1 MAIAGQIE
9 YKVTVDT
16 SGLKSGLDDAKKEAK
31 SFSSTLADVGK
42 AGAKALG
49 TALKAGAIASTG
61 AIVGLVKTATQGYAE
76 FEQLYGGVETLFGAK
91 GAQNVEEYAQMTGKS
106 VDSVRGE
113 FNRLMDAQ
121 NLVIS
126 NADQAYKTAG
136 LSMNEYLEQATSFSA
151 KLIRDTG
158 GDSVKT
164 AKLVDMAITDMADN
178 ANKMGTD
185 IGLIQNAYEGLSK
198 GNATMLD
205 NLKVGYGG
213 TQTEMLKLAKDMGVI
228 DQNVKSFNDV
238 SFEDAILAIHKVQ
251 DKLGI
256 TGTTAKEASE
266 TISGSLGM
274 TKSAWSNLVSG
285 LGDTSADFDSLLKN
299 FIDSVATLGKNLLP
313 VVKTALKGVVRLIK
327 ELAPQIIAMLPPLFA
342 ELFPAVVE
350 ATTGLFNAIVENLPS
365 IIQVLLDALPVLID
379 GLLQI
384 AQGILQALPQLLVFL
399 YQLTLGIAQA
409 LIQPQNLQLIL
420 KAGLT
425 LLLELVKAIPQ
436 IIEMIY
442 TALPQLIDSII
453 EFLTDPT
460 TIKMI
465 LVAGVELFMALVKAV
480 PQILGALFNAFGNL
494 FGKLWDRLKTL
505 FTEFAGKFGNAIG
518 SVFKGAINGVL
529 AFIENFI
536 NAPIDIINGFVDT
549 INSAF
554 GAVGV
559 NIGKIGRVSLGRMA
573 SGGIVPSTAGGRLI
587 LAGEGGQDEWVVPE
601 SKMASMIEQIN
612 ERTNS
617 GVGGGVTINVFG
629 TFATSEAEQ
638 RRVAEQIYDKLQEI
652 NKARMGAYL

>member
-16 SGLKSGLDDAKKEAK
+16 SGLKNGLNDAKKEAK

-42 AGAKALG
+42 TGAKALG

-113 FNRLMDAQ
+113 FNKLMDAQ
-121 NLVIS
+121 NLVIA

-136 LSMNEYLEQATSFSA
+136 LSMNEYLSQATSFSA
-151 KLIRDTG
+151 SLLQSLNGDT
-158 GDSVKT
+158 VAT
-164 AKLVDMAITDMADN
+164 AKVTDMAIIDMADN
-178 ANKMGTD
+178 ANKMGAS
-185 IGLIQNAYEGLSK
+185 LESIQNAYQGFAK
-198 GNATMLD
+198 QNYTMLD
-205 NLKVGYGG
+205 NLKLGYGG
-213 TQTEMLKLAKDMGVI
+213 TKGEMERLLADAEKLSGKKYDISNLNEV
-228 DQNVKSFNDV
+228 
-238 SFEDAILAIHKVQ
+238 FEAIHVVQ
-251 DKLGI
+251 ENLKI

-274 TKSAWSNLVSG
+274 MKSAWSNLVSG

-299 FIDSVATLGKNLLP
+299 FIDSVGTLGKNLLP

-342 ELFPAVVE
+342 ELLPAVIE
-350 ATTGLFNAIVENLPS
+350 ATTGLISALVQNFPALL
-365 IIQVLLDALPVLID
+365 QVLMDSLPMLID
-379 GLLQI
+379 AVMQI
-384 AQGILQALPQLLVFL
+384 ANGIIEALPQLLVIFT
-399 YQLTLGIAQA
+399 QLVLGIAQG
-409 LIQPQNLQLIL
+409 LIQPNNL
-420 KAGLT
+420 
-425 LLLELVKAIPQ
+425 
-436 IIEMIY
+436 
-442 TALPQLIDSII
+442 
-453 EFLTDPT
+453 
-460 TIKMI
+460 KMI
-465 LVAGVELFMALVKAV
+465 LNAGVELLWGLIEAIPQMLDALAVALPDIISSIVTFLLDPENMLKIVEAGVAIFMGLVMAV
-480 PQILGALFNAFGNL
+480 PKILTSLLSAFAELFRTL
-494 FGKLWDRLKTL
+494 WTKLTTM
-505 FTEFAGKFGNAIG
+505 FSEFAGNFGAKIGGVFKNAI
-518 SVFKGAINGVL
+518 NHVL

>member
-31 SFSSTLADVGK
+31 TFSSTLADVGK
-42 AGAKALG
+42 TGAKALG

-113 FNRLMDAQ
+113 FNKLMDAQ
-121 NLVIS
+121 NLVIE
-126 NADQAYKTAG
+126 NADKAYKTAG
-136 LSMNEYLEQATSFSA
+136 LSMNEYLSQATSFSA
-151 KLIRDTG
+151 SLLQSLNGDT
-158 GDSVKT
+158 VKT
-164 AKLVDMAITDMADN
+164 AKVTDMAIIDMADN
-178 ANKMGTD
+178 ANKMGTS
-185 IGLIQNAYEGLSK
+185 IEAIQNAYQGFAK
-198 GNATMLD
+198 QNYTMLD
-205 NLKVGYGG
+205 NLKLGYGG
-213 TQTEMLKLAKDMGVI
+213 TKTEMERLLTDATKISGIKYDINNL
-228 DQNVKSFNDV
+228 NDV
-238 SFEDAILAIHKVQ
+238 FEAIHVIQ
-251 DKLGI
+251 GELGI
-256 TGTTAKEASE
+256 TGTTAQEASE

-274 TKSAWSNLVSG
+274 MKSAWSNLVSG

-299 FIDSVATLGKNLLP
+299 FIDSVGTLGKNLLP

-342 ELFPAVVE
+342 ELLPAVIE
-350 ATTGLFNAIVENLPS
+350 ATTGLISALVQNFPAML
-365 IIQVLLDALPVLID
+365 QVLVDSLPMFIDAVM
-379 GLLQI
+379 QI
-384 AQGILQALPQLLVFL
+384 VNGIVAYLPQLIVVLS
-399 YQLTLGIAQA
+399 QLIVGIVNA
-409 LIQPQNLQLIL
+409 LIQPTNLQLIL

-425 LLLELVKAIPQ
+425 LLIELVKAIPQ
-436 IIEMIY
+436 IIQNFAQAIP
-442 TALPQLIDSII
+442 TLIDSIV
-453 EFLTDPT
+453 EFLTSPES
-460 TIKMI
+460 IKMVI
-465 LVAGVELFMALVKAV
+465 TAGIELFMALVKAV
-480 PQILGALFNAFGNL
+480 PQILSALFKAFGDL

>member
-136 LSMNEYLEQATSFSA
+136 LSMNEYLSQATAFSA
-151 KLIRDTG
+151 SLLQSLNGDT
-158 GDSVKT
+158 VKT
-164 AKLVDMAITDMADN
+164 AKVTDMAIIDMADN
-178 ANKMGTD
+178 ANKMGTS
-185 IGLIQNAYEGLSK
+185 IESIQNAYQGFAK
-198 GNATMLD
+198 QNYTMLD
-205 NLKVGYGG
+205 NLKLGYGG
-213 TQTEMLKLAKDMGVI
+213 TKTEMERLLTDATKISGVKYDI
-228 DQNVKSFNDV
+228 SNLNDV
-238 SFEDAILAIHKVQ
+238 FEAIHVIQ
-251 DKLGI
+251 GELGI

-274 TKSAWSNLVSG
+274 MKSAWSNLVSG

-299 FIDSVATLGKNLLP
+299 FIDSVGTLGKNLLP

-342 ELFPAVVE
+342 ELLPAVIE
-350 ATTGLFNAIVENLPS
+350 ATTGLISALVQNFPAML
-365 IIQVLLDALPVLID
+365 QVLVDSLPMFIDAVM
-379 GLLQI
+379 QI
-384 AQGILQALPQLLVFL
+384 VNGVVAYLPQLIVVLS
-399 YQLTLGIAQA
+399 QLIVGIVNA
-409 LIQPQNLQLIL
+409 LIQPTNLQLML

-425 LLLELVKAIPQ
+425 LLIELVKAIPQ
-436 IIEMIY
+436 VIQSFAQAIP
-442 TALPQLIDSII
+442 TLIDSIV
-453 EFLTDPT
+453 EFLTSPES
-460 TIKMI
+460 IKMVI
-465 LVAGVELFMALVKAV
+465 VAGVELFMALVKAV
-480 PQILGALFNAFGNL
+480 PQILGALFKAFGNL
-494 FGKLWDRLKTL
+494 FGKLWERLKTL

-518 SVFKGAINGVL
+518 SVFKGAINHVL

>member
-31 SFSSTLADVGK
+31 TFSSTLADVGK
-42 AGAKALG
+42 TGAKALG

-61 AIVGLVKTATQGYAE
+61 AIVGLVKTATQGFAE

-113 FNRLMDAQ
+113 FNKLMDAQ

-136 LSMNEYLEQATSFSA
+136 LSMNEYLSQATSFSA
-151 KLIRDTG
+151 SLLQSLNGDT
-158 GDSVKT
+158 VKT
-164 AKLVDMAITDMADN
+164 AKVTDMAIIDMADN
-178 ANKMGTD
+178 ANKMGTS
-185 IGLIQNAYEGLSK
+185 IEAIQNAYQGFAK
-198 GNATMLD
+198 QNYTMLD
-205 NLKVGYGG
+205 NLKLGYGG
-213 TQTEMLKLAKDMGVI
+213 TKTEMERLLTDATKISGVKYDI
-228 DQNVKSFNDV
+228 NNLNDV
-238 SFEDAILAIHKVQ
+238 FEAIHVIQ
-251 DKLGI
+251 GELSI

-274 TKSAWSNLVSG
+274 MKSAWSNLVSG

-299 FIDSVATLGKNLLP
+299 FIDSVGTLGKNILP
-313 VVKTALKGVVRLIK
+313 VVKIALKGVVRLIK

-342 ELFPAVVE
+342 ELLPAVIE
-350 ATTGLFNAIVENLPS
+350 ATTGLISALVQNFPAML
-365 IIQVLLDALPVLID
+365 QVLVDSLPMFIDAVM
-379 GLLQI
+379 QI
-384 AQGILQALPQLLVFL
+384 VNGIVAYLPQLIVVLS
-399 YQLTLGIAQA
+399 QLIVGIVNA
-409 LIQPQNLQLIL
+409 LIQPTNLQLIL

-425 LLLELVKAIPQ
+425 LLIELVKAIPQ
-436 IIEMIY
+436 IIQNFAQAIP
-442 TALPQLIDSII
+442 TLIDSIV
-453 EFLTDPT
+453 EFLTNPES
-460 TIKMI
+460 IKMI
-465 LVAGVELFMALVKAV
+465 ITAGIELFMALVKAV
-480 PQILGALFNAFGNL
+480 PQILGALFKAFGDL

-549 INSAF
+549 INGAF

>member
-16 SGLKSGLDDAKKEAK
+16 SGLKNGLNDAKKEAK

-42 AGAKALG
+42 TGAKALG

-106 VDSVRGE
+106 VDSVRSE
-113 FNRLMDAQ
+113 FDRLMDAQ

-136 LSMNEYLEQATSFSA
+136 LSMNEYLSQATSFSA

-205 NLKVGYGG
+205 NLKIGYGG

-228 DQNVKSFNDV
+228 DQNVESFNDV
-238 SFEDAILAIHKVQ
+238 SFEEAILAIHKVQ
-251 DKLGI
+251 DNLGI
-256 TGTTAKEASE
+256 TGTTAQEASE

-274 TKSAWSNLVSG
+274 TKSAWSNLVGG

-299 FIDSVATLGKNLLP
+299 FIDSVGTLGKNLLP

-342 ELFPAVVE
+342 ELLPAVIE
-350 ATTGLFNAIVENLPS
+350 ATTGLISALVQNFPALL
-365 IIQVLLDALPVLID
+365 QVLMDSLPMLID
-379 GLLQI
+379 AVMQI
-384 AQGILQALPQLLVFL
+384 ANGIIEALPQLLVIFT
-399 YQLTLGIAQA
+399 QLVLGIAQG
-409 LIQPQNLQLIL
+409 LIQPNNL
-420 KAGLT
+420 
-425 LLLELVKAIPQ
+425 
-436 IIEMIY
+436 
-442 TALPQLIDSII
+442 
-453 EFLTDPT
+453 
-460 TIKMI
+460 KMI
-465 LVAGVELFMALVKAV
+465 LNAGVELLWGLIEAIPQMLDALAVALPDIISSIVTFLLDPENMLKIVEAGVAIFMGLVMAV
-480 PQILGALFNAFGNL
+480 PKILTSLLSAFAELFRTL
-494 FGKLWDRLKTL
+494 WTKLTTM
-505 FTEFAGKFGNAIG
+505 FSEFAGNFGAKIGGVFKNAI
-518 SVFKGAINGVL
+518 NHVL

>member
-31 SFSSTLADVGK
+31 TFSSTIADVGK
-42 AGAKALG
+42 TGAKALG

-61 AIVGLVKTATQGYAE
+61 AIVGLVKTATQGFAE

-113 FNRLMDAQ
+113 FNKLMDAQ
-121 NLVIS
+121 NLVIE
-126 NADQAYKTAG
+126 NADKAYKTAG
-136 LSMNEYLEQATSFSA
+136 LSMNEYLSQATSFSA
-151 KLIRDTG
+151 SLLQSLNGDT
-158 GDSVKT
+158 VAT
-164 AKLVDMAITDMADN
+164 AKVTDMAIIDMADN
-178 ANKMGTD
+178 ANKMGTS
-185 IGLIQNAYEGLSK
+185 IESIQNAYQGFAK
-198 GNATMLD
+198 QNYTMLD
-205 NLKVGYGG
+205 NLKLGYGG
-213 TQTEMLKLAKDMGVI
+213 TKTEMERLLTDATKISGIKYDINNL
-228 DQNVKSFNDV
+228 NDV
-238 SFEDAILAIHKVQ
+238 FEAIHVIQ
-251 DKLGI
+251 GELGI
-256 TGTTAKEASE
+256 TGTTAQEASE

-274 TKSAWSNLVSG
+274 MKSAWSNLVSG

-342 ELFPAVVE
+342 ELLPAVIE
-350 ATTGLFNAIVENLPS
+350 ATTGLISALVQNFPAML
-365 IIQVLLDALPVLID
+365 QVLVDSLPMFIDAVM
-379 GLLQI
+379 QI
-384 AQGILQALPQLLVFL
+384 VNGIVAYLPQLIVVLS
-399 YQLTLGIAQA
+399 QLIVGIVNA
-409 LIQPQNLQLIL
+409 LIQPTNLQLML

-425 LLLELVKAIPQ
+425 LLIELVKAIPQ
-436 IIEMIY
+436 IIQNFAQAIP
-442 TALPQLIDSII
+442 TLIDSIV
-453 EFLTDPT
+453 EFLTSPES
-460 TIKMI
+460 IKMVI
-465 LVAGVELFMALVKAV
+465 VAGIELFMALVKAV
-480 PQILGALFNAFGNL
+480 PQILSALFKAFGDL

-559 NIGKIGRVSLGRMA
+559 NIGKIGRISLGRMA

>member
-16 SGLKSGLDDAKKEAK
+16 SGLKSGLDDAKNEAK

-42 AGAKALG
+42 TGAKALG

-61 AIVGLVKTATQGYAE
+61 AIVGLVKTATQGFAE

-113 FNRLMDAQ
+113 FNKLMDAQ
-121 NLVIS
+121 NLVIE

-136 LSMNEYLEQATSFSA
+136 LSMNEYLSQATSFSA
-151 KLIRDTG
+151 SLLQSLNGDT
-158 GDSVKT
+158 VKT
-164 AKLVDMAITDMADN
+164 AKVTDMAIIDMADN
-178 ANKMGTD
+178 ANKMGTS
-185 IGLIQNAYEGLSK
+185 IEAIQNAYQGFAK
-198 GNATMLD
+198 QNYTMLD
-205 NLKVGYGG
+205 NLKLGYGG
-213 TQTEMLKLAKDMGVI
+213 TKTEMERLLTDATKISGVKYDI
-228 DQNVKSFNDV
+228 SNLNDV
-238 SFEDAILAIHKVQ
+238 FEAIHVIQ
-251 DKLGI
+251 GELGI

-266 TISGSLGM
+266 TISGALGM
-274 TKSAWSNLVSG
+274 MKSAWSNLVSG
-285 LGDTSADFDSLLKN
+285 LGDTSADFDSLLEN
-299 FIDSVATLGKNLLP
+299 FIDSVATLGKNILP
-313 VVKTALKGVVRLIK
+313 VVKIALKGVVRLIK

-342 ELFPAVVE
+342 ELLPAVIE
-350 ATTGLFNAIVENLPS
+350 ATTGLISALVQNFPAML
-365 IIQVLLDALPVLID
+365 QVLVDSLPMFIDAVM
-379 GLLQI
+379 QI
-384 AQGILQALPQLLVFL
+384 VNGIVAYLPQLIVVLS
-399 YQLTLGIAQA
+399 QLIVSIVNA
-409 LIQPQNLQLIL
+409 LIQPTNLQLIL

-425 LLLELVKAIPQ
+425 LLIELVKAIPQ
-436 IIEMIY
+436 IIQNFAQAIP
-442 TALPQLIDSII
+442 TLIDSIV
-453 EFLTDPT
+453 EFLTSPES
-460 TIKMI
+460 IKMVI
-465 LVAGVELFMALVKAV
+465 VAGIELFMALVKAV
-480 PQILGALFNAFGNL
+480 PQILGALFKAFGDL

>member
-31 SFSSTLADVGK
+31 TFSSTIADVGK
-42 AGAKALG
+42 TGAKALG

-61 AIVGLVKTATQGYAE
+61 AIVGLVKTATQGFAE

-113 FNRLMDAQ
+113 FNKLMDAQ
-121 NLVIS
+121 NLVIE
-126 NADQAYKTAG
+126 NADKAYKTAG
-136 LSMNEYLEQATSFSA
+136 LSMNEYLSQATSFSA
-151 KLIRDTG
+151 SLLQSLNGDT
-158 GDSVKT
+158 VAT
-164 AKLVDMAITDMADN
+164 AKVTDMAIIDMADN
-178 ANKMGTD
+178 ANKMGTS
-185 IGLIQNAYEGLSK
+185 IESIQNAYQGFAK
-198 GNATMLD
+198 QNYTMLD
-205 NLKVGYGG
+205 NLKLGYGG
-213 TQTEMLKLAKDMGVI
+213 TKTEMERLLTDATKISGIKYDISNL
-228 DQNVKSFNDV
+228 NDV
-238 SFEDAILAIHKVQ
+238 FEAIHVIQ
-251 DKLGI
+251 GELGI
-256 TGTTAKEASE
+256 TGTTAQEASE

-274 TKSAWSNLVSG
+274 MKSAWSNLVSG

-313 VVKTALKGVVRLIK
+313 VVKTALKGAVKLIK
-327 ELAPQIIAMLPPLFA
+327 ELTPQIIAMLPPLFA
-342 ELFPAVVE
+342 ELFPAVME
-350 ATTGLFNAIVENLPS
+350 ATIGLFNALVENMPS
-365 IIQVLLDALPVLID
+365 VVQVLLDALPILID

-384 AQGILQALPQLLVFL
+384 AQGILQALPQLLVFF
-399 YQLTLGIAQA
+399 YQLIIGISQA
-409 LIQPQNLQLIL
+409 LVQPQNLQLIL

-425 LLLELVKAIPQ
+425 LLVELVKAIPQ
-436 IIEMIY
+436 IIQNFAQAIP
-442 TALPQLIDSII
+442 TLIDSIV
-453 EFLTDPT
+453 EFLTSPES
-460 TIKMI
+460 IKMVI
-465 LVAGVELFMALVKAV
+465 MAGIELFMALVKAV
-480 PQILGALFNAFGNL
+480 PQILGALFKAFGDL

-559 NIGKIGRVSLGRMA
+559 NIGKIGRISLGRMA

>member
-16 SGLKSGLDDAKKEAK
+16 SGLKNGLNDAKKEAK
-31 SFSSTLADVGK
+31 TFSSTLADVGK
-42 AGAKALG
+42 TGAKALG

-61 AIVGLVKTATQGYAE
+61 AIVGLVKTATQGFAE

-113 FNRLMDAQ
+113 FNKLMDAQ

-136 LSMNEYLEQATSFSA
+136 LSMNEYLSQATAFSA
-151 KLIRDTG
+151 SLLQSLNGDT
-158 GDSVKT
+158 VAT
-164 AKLVDMAITDMADN
+164 AKVTDMAIIDMADN
-178 ANKMGTD
+178 ANKMGTS
-185 IGLIQNAYEGLSK
+185 IEAIQNAYQGFAK
-198 GNATMLD
+198 QNYTMLD
-205 NLKVGYGG
+205 NLKLGYGG
-213 TQTEMLKLAKDMGVI
+213 TKTEMERLLTDATKISGIKYDINNL
-228 DQNVKSFNDV
+228 NDV
-238 SFEDAILAIHKVQ
+238 FEAIHVIQ
-251 DKLGI
+251 GELGI

-274 TKSAWSNLVSG
+274 MKSAWSNLVSG

-299 FIDSVATLGKNLLP
+299 FVDSVATLGKNILP
-313 VVKTALKGVVRLIK
+313 VVKIALKGVVRLIK

-342 ELFPAVVE
+342 ELLPAVIE
-350 ATTGLFNAIVENLPS
+350 ATTGLISALVQNFPAML
-365 IIQVLLDALPVLID
+365 QVLVDSLPMFIDAVM
-379 GLLQI
+379 QI
-384 AQGILQALPQLLVFL
+384 VNGVVAYLPQLIVVLS
-399 YQLTLGIAQA
+399 QLIVGIVNA
-409 LIQPQNLQLIL
+409 LIQPTNLQLIL
-420 KAGLT
+420 EAGLT
-425 LLLELVKAIPQ
+425 LLIELVKAIPQ
-436 IIEMIY
+436 IIQNFAQAIP
-442 TALPQLIDSII
+442 TLIDSIV
-453 EFLTDPT
+453 EFLTSPES
-460 TIKMI
+460 IKMVI
-465 LVAGVELFMALVKAV
+465 VAGIELFMALVKAV
-480 PQILGALFNAFGNL
+480 PQILGALFKAFGDL
-494 FGKLWDRLKTL
+494 FGKLWERLKTL

>member
-31 SFSSTLADVGK
+31 TFSSTLADVGK
-42 AGAKALG
+42 TGAKALG

-113 FNRLMDAQ
+113 FNKLMDAQ
-121 NLVIS
+121 NLVIE
-126 NADQAYKTAG
+126 NADKAYKTAG
-136 LSMNEYLEQATSFSA
+136 LSMNEYLSQATSFSA
-151 KLIRDTG
+151 SLLQSLNGDT
-158 GDSVKT
+158 VKT
-164 AKLVDMAITDMADN
+164 AKVTDMAIIDMADN
-178 ANKMGTD
+178 ANKMGTS
-185 IGLIQNAYEGLSK
+185 IESIQNAYQGFAK
-198 GNATMLD
+198 QNYTMLD
-205 NLKVGYGG
+205 NLKLGYGG
-213 TQTEMLKLAKDMGVI
+213 TKTEMERLLTDATKISGIKYDINNL
-228 DQNVKSFNDV
+228 NDV
-238 SFEDAILAIHKVQ
+238 FEAIHVIQ
-251 DKLGI
+251 GELGI

-274 TKSAWSNLVSG
+274 MKSAWSNLVSG
-285 LGDTSADFDSLLKN
+285 LGDTSADFDSLLEN
-299 FIDSVATLGKNLLP
+299 FIDSVATLGKNILP
-313 VVKTALKGVVRLIK
+313 VVKIALKGVVRLIK

-342 ELFPAVVE
+342 ELLPAIIE
-350 ATTGLFNAIVENLPS
+350 ATTGLISALVQNFPAML
-365 IIQVLLDALPVLID
+365 QVLVDSLPMFIDAVM
-379 GLLQI
+379 QI
-384 AQGILQALPQLLVFL
+384 VNGIVAYLPQLIVVLS
-399 YQLTLGIAQA
+399 QLIVGIVNA
-409 LIQPQNLQLIL
+409 LIQPTNLQLIL

-425 LLLELVKAIPQ
+425 LLIELVKAIPQ
-436 IIEMIY
+436 IIQNFAQAIP
-442 TALPQLIDSII
+442 TLIDSIV
-453 EFLTDPT
+453 EFLTSPES
-460 TIKMI
+460 IKMVI
-465 LVAGVELFMALVKAV
+465 TAGIELFMALVKAV
-480 PQILGALFNAFGNL
+480 PQILGALFKAFGDL

-549 INSAF
+549 INGAF

>member
-31 SFSSTLADVGK
+31 TFSSTLADVGK
-42 AGAKALG
+42 TGAKALG

-113 FNRLMDAQ
+113 FNKLMDAQ
-121 NLVIS
+121 NLVIE
-126 NADQAYKTAG
+126 NADKAYKTAG
-136 LSMNEYLEQATSFSA
+136 LSMNEYLSQATSFSA
-151 KLIRDTG
+151 SLLQSLNGDT
-158 GDSVKT
+158 VKT
-164 AKLVDMAITDMADN
+164 AKVTDMAIIDMADN
-178 ANKMGTD
+178 ANKMGTS
-185 IGLIQNAYEGLSK
+185 IESIQNAYQGFAK
-198 GNATMLD
+198 QNYTMLD
-205 NLKVGYGG
+205 NLKLGYGG
-213 TQTEMLKLAKDMGVI
+213 TKTEMERLLADATKISGIKYDI
-228 DQNVKSFNDV
+228 NNLNDV
-238 SFEDAILAIHKVQ
+238 FEAIHVIQ
-251 DKLGI
+251 GELSI

-274 TKSAWSNLVSG
+274 MKSAWSNLVSG

-342 ELFPAVVE
+342 ELLPAVIE
-350 ATTGLFNAIVENLPS
+350 ATTGLISALVQNFPAIL
-365 IIQVLLDALPVLID
+365 QVLVDSLPMFIDAVM
-379 GLLQI
+379 QI
-384 AQGILQALPQLLVFL
+384 VNGIVAYLPQLIVVLS
-399 YQLTLGIAQA
+399 QLIVGIVNA
-409 LIQPQNLQLIL
+409 LIQPTNLQLIL

-425 LLLELVKAIPQ
+425 LLIELVKAIPQ
-436 IIEMIY
+436 IIQNFAQAIP
-442 TALPQLIDSII
+442 TLIDSIV
-453 EFLTDPT
+453 EFLTSPES
-460 TIKMI
+460 IKMVI
-465 LVAGVELFMALVKAV
+465 TAGIELFMALVKAV
-480 PQILGALFNAFGNL
+480 PQILSALFKAFGDL

>member
-9 YKVTVDT
+9 YKVTVDA

-31 SFSSTLADVGK
+31 TFSSTLADVGK
-42 AGAKALG
+42 TGAKALG

-113 FNRLMDAQ
+113 FNKLMDAQ
-121 NLVIS
+121 NLVIE
-126 NADQAYKTAG
+126 NADKAYKTAG
-136 LSMNEYLEQATSFSA
+136 LSMNEYLSQATSFSA
-151 KLIRDTG
+151 SLLQSLNGDT
-158 GDSVKT
+158 VKT
-164 AKLVDMAITDMADN
+164 AKVTDMAIIDMADN
-178 ANKMGTD
+178 ANKMGTS
-185 IGLIQNAYEGLSK
+185 IEAIQNAYQGFAK
-198 GNATMLD
+198 QNYTMLD
-205 NLKVGYGG
+205 NLKLGYGG
-213 TQTEMLKLAKDMGVI
+213 TKTEMERLLTDATKISGVKYDI
-228 DQNVKSFNDV
+228 NNLNDV
-238 SFEDAILAIHKVQ
+238 FEAIHVIQ
-251 DKLGI
+251 GELGI

-274 TKSAWSNLVSG
+274 MKSAWSNLVSG
-285 LGDTSADFDSLLKN
+285 LGDTSADFDSLLN
-299 FIDSVATLGKNLLP
+299 NLIDSVGTLGKNILP
-313 VVKTALKGVVRLIK
+313 VVKIALKGVVRLIK

-342 ELFPAVVE
+342 ELLPAVIE
-350 ATTGLFNAIVENLPS
+350 ATTGLISALVQNFPAML
-365 IIQVLLDALPVLID
+365 QVLVDSLPMFLDAIM
-379 GLLQI
+379 QI
-384 AQGILQALPQLLVFL
+384 ANSIVAYLPQLLVVL
-399 YQLTLGIAQA
+399 SQLIVGIANA
-409 LIQPQNLQLIL
+409 LIQPTNLQLIL

-425 LLLELVKAIPQ
+425 LLIELVKAIPQ
-436 IIEMIY
+436 IIQNFAQAIP
-442 TALPQLIDSII
+442 TLIDSIV
-453 EFLTDPT
+453 EFLTSPES
-460 TIKMI
+460 IKMVI
-465 LVAGVELFMALVKAV
+465 VAGIELFMALVKAV
-480 PQILGALFNAFGNL
+480 PQILSALFKAFGDL

>member
-16 SGLKSGLDDAKKEAK
+16 SGLKNGLNDAKNEAK

-42 AGAKALG
+42 TGAKALG

-113 FNRLMDAQ
+113 FNKLMDAQ

-136 LSMNEYLEQATSFSA
+136 LSMNEYLSQATSFSA
-151 KLIRDTG
+151 SLLQSLNGDT
-158 GDSVKT
+158 VKT
-164 AKLVDMAITDMADN
+164 AKVTDMAIIDMADN
-178 ANKMGTD
+178 ANKMGTS
-185 IGLIQNAYEGLSK
+185 IESIQNAYQGFAK
-198 GNATMLD
+198 QNYTMLD
-205 NLKVGYGG
+205 NLKLGYGG
-213 TQTEMLKLAKDMGVI
+213 TKTEMERLLTDATKISGVKYDI
-228 DQNVKSFNDV
+228 NNLNDV
-238 SFEDAILAIHKVQ
+238 FEAIHVIQ
-251 DKLGI
+251 GELSI

-274 TKSAWSNLVSG
+274 MKSAWANLVSG

-299 FIDSVATLGKNLLP
+299 FIDSVGTLGKNLLP
-313 VVKTALKGVVRLIK
+313 VVKTALKGVVRLIT

-342 ELFPAVVE
+342 ELLPAVIE
-350 ATTGLFNAIVENLPS
+350 ATTGLISALVQNFPAML
-365 IIQVLLDALPVLID
+365 QVLVDSLPMFIDAVM
-379 GLLQI
+379 QI
-384 AQGILQALPQLLVFL
+384 VNGIVAYLPQLIVVLS
-399 YQLTLGIAQA
+399 QLIVGIVNA
-409 LIQPQNLQLIL
+409 LIQPTNLQLIL

-425 LLLELVKAIPQ
+425 LLIELVKAIPQ
-436 IIEMIY
+436 IIQNFAQAIP
-442 TALPQLIDSII
+442 TLIDSIV
-453 EFLTDPT
+453 EFLTSPES
-460 TIKMI
+460 IKMI
-465 LVAGVELFMALVKAV
+465 IVAGIELFMALVKAV
-480 PQILGALFNAFGNL
+480 PQILGALFKAFGDL

-549 INSAF
+549 INGAF

>member
-31 SFSSTLADVGK
+31 TFSSTIADVGK
-42 AGAKALG
+42 TGAKALG

-61 AIVGLVKTATQGYAE
+61 AIVGLVKTATQGFAE

-113 FNRLMDAQ
+113 FNKLMDAQ
-121 NLVIS
+121 NLVIE
-126 NADQAYKTAG
+126 NADKAYKTAG
-136 LSMNEYLEQATSFSA
+136 LSMNEYLSQATSFSA
-151 KLIRDTG
+151 SLLQSLNGDT
-158 GDSVKT
+158 VAT
-164 AKLVDMAITDMADN
+164 AKVTDMAIIDMADN
-178 ANKMGTD
+178 ANKMGTS
-185 IGLIQNAYEGLSK
+185 IESIQNAYQGFAK
-198 GNATMLD
+198 QNYTMLD
-205 NLKVGYGG
+205 NLKLGYGG
-213 TQTEMLKLAKDMGVI
+213 TKTEMERLLTDATKISGVKYDI
-228 DQNVKSFNDV
+228 SNLNDV
-238 SFEDAILAIHKVQ
+238 FEAIHVIQ
-251 DKLGI
+251 GELGI

-274 TKSAWSNLVSG
+274 MKSAWSNLVSG

-342 ELFPAVVE
+342 ELLPAVIE
-350 ATTGLFNAIVENLPS
+350 ATTGLISALVQNFPAML
-365 IIQVLLDALPVLID
+365 QVLVDSLPMFIDAVM
-379 GLLQI
+379 QI
-384 AQGILQALPQLLVFL
+384 VNGIVAYLPQLIVVLS
-399 YQLTLGIAQA
+399 QLIVGIVNA
-409 LIQPQNLQLIL
+409 LIQPTNLQLML

-425 LLLELVKAIPQ
+425 LLIELVKAIPQ
-436 IIEMIY
+436 IIQNFAQAIP
-442 TALPQLIDSII
+442 TLIDSIV
-453 EFLTDPT
+453 EFLTSPES
-460 TIKMI
+460 IKMVI
-465 LVAGVELFMALVKAV
+465 VAGIELFMALVKAV
-480 PQILGALFNAFGNL
+480 PQILSALFKAFGDL

-559 NIGKIGRVSLGRMA
+559 NIGKIGRISLGRMA

>member
-16 SGLKSGLDDAKKEAK
+16 SGLKNGLNDAKKEAK
-31 SFSSTLADVGK
+31 TFSSTLADVGK
-42 AGAKALG
+42 TGAKALG

-113 FNRLMDAQ
+113 FNKLMDAQ
-121 NLVIS
+121 NLVIA

-136 LSMNEYLEQATSFSA
+136 LSMNEYLSQATSFSA
-151 KLIRDTG
+151 SLLQSLNGDT
-158 GDSVKT
+158 VAT
-164 AKLVDMAITDMADN
+164 AKVTDMAIIDMADN
-178 ANKMGTD
+178 ANKMGTS
-185 IGLIQNAYEGLSK
+185 IESIQNAYQGFAK
-198 GNATMLD
+198 QNYTMLD
-205 NLKVGYGG
+205 NLKLGYGG
-213 TQTEMLKLAKDMGVI
+213 TKTEMERLLADATKISGVKYDI
-228 DQNVKSFNDV
+228 SNLNDV
-238 SFEDAILAIHKVQ
+238 FEAIHVIQ
-251 DKLGI
+251 GELGI

-274 TKSAWSNLVSG
+274 MKSAWSNLVSG

-299 FIDSVATLGKNLLP
+299 FIDSVGTLGKNLLP
-313 VVKTALKGVVRLIK
+313 VVKTALKGVVRLIN
-327 ELAPQIIAMLPPLFA
+327 ELAPQIIAVLPPLFA
-342 ELFPAVVE
+342 ELFPAVME
-350 ATTGLFNAIVENLPS
+350 ATIGLFNALVENMPS
-365 IIQVLLDALPVLID
+365 VVQVLLDALPILID

-384 AQGILQALPQLLVFL
+384 AQGILQALPQLLVFF
-399 YQLTLGIAQA
+399 YQLIIGISQA
-409 LIQPQNLQLIL
+409 LVQPQNLQLIL

-425 LLLELVKAIPQ
+425 LLIELVKAIPQ
-436 IIEMIY
+436 IIQNFAQAIP
-442 TALPQLIDSII
+442 TLIDSIVK
-453 EFLTDPT
+453 FLTSPES
-460 TIKMI
+460 IKMVI
-465 LVAGVELFMALVKAV
+465 VAGIELFMALVKAV
-480 PQILGALFNAFGNL
+480 PQILSALFKAFGDL

-549 INSAF
+549 INGAF

-559 NIGKIGRVSLGRMA
+559 NIGKIGRISLGRMA

-652 NKARMGAYL
+652 NKTRMGAYL

>member
-31 SFSSTLADVGK
+31 TFSSTLADVGK
-42 AGAKALG
+42 TGAKALG

-61 AIVGLVKTATQGYAE
+61 AIVGLVKTATQGFAE

-113 FNRLMDAQ
+113 FNKLMDAQ
-121 NLVIS
+121 NLVIA

-136 LSMNEYLEQATSFSA
+136 LSMNEYLSQATSFSA
-151 KLIRDTG
+151 SLLQSLNGDT
-158 GDSVKT
+158 VKT
-164 AKLVDMAITDMADN
+164 AKVTDMAIIDMADN
-178 ANKMGTD
+178 ANKMGTS
-185 IGLIQNAYEGLSK
+185 IESIQNAYQGFSK
-198 GNATMLD
+198 GQYMLLD
-205 NLKVGYGG
+205 NLKLGYGG
-213 TQTEMLKLAKDMGVI
+213 TKTEMERLLTDATKISGVKYDI
-228 DQNVKSFNDV
+228 NNLNDV
-238 SFEDAILAIHKVQ
+238 FEAIHVIQ
-251 DKLGI
+251 GELGI

-274 TKSAWSNLVSG
+274 MKSAWSNLVSG

-299 FIDSVATLGKNLLP
+299 FIDSVGTLGKNILP
-313 VVKTALKGVVRLIK
+313 VVKIALKGVVRLIK

-342 ELFPAVVE
+342 ELLPAIIE
-350 ATTGLFNAIVENLPS
+350 ATTGLISALVQNFPAIL
-365 IIQVLLDALPVLID
+365 QVLVDSLPMFLDAIM
-379 GLLQI
+379 QI
-384 AQGILQALPQLLVFL
+384 ANSVVAYLPQLIVVLS
-399 YQLTLGIAQA
+399 QLIVGIANA
-409 LIQPQNLQLIL
+409 LIQPTNLQLIL

-425 LLLELVKAIPQ
+425 LLIELVKAIPQ
-436 IIEMIY
+436 IIQNFAQAIP
-442 TALPQLIDSII
+442 TLIDSIV
-453 EFLTDPT
+453 EFLTSPES
-460 TIKMI
+460 IKMVI
-465 LVAGVELFMALVKAV
+465 VAGIELFMALVKAV
-480 PQILGALFNAFGNL
+480 PQILGALFKAFGDL

>member
-16 SGLKSGLDDAKKEAK
+16 SGLKSGLDDAKNEAK
-31 SFSSTLADVGK
+31 SFSSIIADVGK
-42 AGAKALG
+42 TGAKALG

-228 DQNVKSFNDV
+228 DQNVNSFNDV

-299 FIDSVATLGKNLLP
+299 FIDSVGTLGKNLLP

-342 ELFPAVVE
+342 ELLPAVIE
-350 ATTGLFNAIVENLPS
+350 ATTGLISALVQNFPAIL
-365 IIQVLLDALPVLID
+365 QVLVDSLPMFLDAIM
-379 GLLQI
+379 QI
-384 AQGILQALPQLLVFL
+384 ANALIAHLPEILVVLSQLIIGIVN
-399 YQLTLGIAQA
+399 A
-409 LIQPQNLQLIL
+409 LIQPTNLQLIL

-436 IIEMIY
+436 IIQSFAQAIP
-442 TALPQLIDSII
+442 TLIDSIV
-453 EFLTDPT
+453 EFLTSPES
-460 TIKMI
+460 IKMVI
-465 LVAGVELFMALVKAV
+465 VAGIELFMALVKAV
-480 PQILGALFNAFGNL
+480 PQILGALFKAFGDL

-612 ERTNS
+612 GRTNS

>member
-31 SFSSTLADVGK
+31 TFSSTLADVGK
-42 AGAKALG
+42 TGAKALG

-113 FNRLMDAQ
+113 FNKLMDAQ
-121 NLVIS
+121 NLVIA

-136 LSMNEYLEQATSFSA
+136 LSMNEYLSQATSFSA
-151 KLIRDTG
+151 SLLQSLNGDT
-158 GDSVKT
+158 VAT
-164 AKLVDMAITDMADN
+164 AKVTDMAIIDMADN
-178 ANKMGTD
+178 ANKMGTS
-185 IGLIQNAYEGLSK
+185 IEAIQNAYAGFSK
-198 GNATMLD
+198 GQYMLLD
-205 NLKVGYGG
+205 NLKLGYGG
-213 TQTEMLKLAKDMGVI
+213 TKTEMERLLTDATKISGVKYDI
-228 DQNVKSFNDV
+228 SNLNDV
-238 SFEDAILAIHKVQ
+238 FEAIHVIQ
-251 DKLGI
+251 GELGI
-256 TGTTAKEASE
+256 TGTTAQEASE

-274 TKSAWSNLVSG
+274 MKSAWSNLVSG

-299 FIDSVATLGKNLLP
+299 FIDSVGTLGKNLLP

-342 ELFPAVVE
+342 ELLPAVIE
-350 ATTGLFNAIVENLPS
+350 ATTGLISALVQNFPAML
-365 IIQVLLDALPVLID
+365 QVLVDSLPMFIDAVM
-379 GLLQI
+379 QI
-384 AQGILQALPQLLVFL
+384 VNGIVAYLPQLIVVLS
-399 YQLTLGIAQA
+399 QLIVGIVNA
-409 LIQPQNLQLIL
+409 LIQPTNLQLIL

-425 LLLELVKAIPQ
+425 LLIELVKAIPQ
-436 IIEMIY
+436 IIQNFAQAIP
-442 TALPQLIDSII
+442 TLIDSIV
-453 EFLTDPT
+453 EFLTNPES
-460 TIKMI
+460 IKMI
-465 LVAGVELFMALVKAV
+465 IEAGVELFMALVKAV
-480 PQILGALFNAFGNL
+480 PQILSALFKAFGDL

-612 ERTNS
+612 GRTNS

>member
-31 SFSSTLADVGK
+31 TFSSTLADVGK
-42 AGAKALG
+42 TGAKALG

-61 AIVGLVKTATQGYAE
+61 AIVGLVKTATSGFAE

-91 GAQNVEEYAQMTGKS
+91 GAENVEEYAQMTGKS

-113 FNRLMDAQ
+113 FNKLMDAQ
-121 NLVIS
+121 NLVIA

-136 LSMNEYLEQATSFSA
+136 LSMNEYLSQATSFSA
-151 KLIRDTG
+151 SLLQSLNGDT
-158 GDSVKT
+158 VKT
-164 AKLVDMAITDMADN
+164 AKVTDMAIIDMADN
-178 ANKMGTD
+178 ANKMGTS
-185 IGLIQNAYEGLSK
+185 LESIQNAYAGFSK
-198 GNATMLD
+198 GQYMLLD
-205 NLKVGYGG
+205 NLKLGYGG
-213 TQTEMLKLAKDMGVI
+213 TKTEMERLLTDATKISGVKYDI
-228 DQNVKSFNDV
+228 NNLNDV
-238 SFEDAILAIHKVQ
+238 FEAIHVKQ
-251 DKLGI
+251 GELGI

-274 TKSAWSNLVSG
+274 MKSAWSNLVSG

-299 FIDSVATLGKNLLP
+299 FIDSVGTLGKNLLP

-342 ELFPAVVE
+342 ELLPAVIE
-350 ATTGLFNAIVENLPS
+350 ATTGLISALVQNFPAIL
-365 IIQVLLDALPVLID
+365 QVLMDSLPMLID
-379 GLLQI
+379 AVMQI
-384 AQGILQALPQLLVFL
+384 ANGIIEALPQLLVIL
-399 YQLTLGIAQA
+399 TQLVLGIAQG
-409 LIQPQNLQLIL
+409 LIQPNNL
-420 KAGLT
+420 
-425 LLLELVKAIPQ
+425 
-436 IIEMIY
+436 
-442 TALPQLIDSII
+442 
-453 EFLTDPT
+453 
-460 TIKMI
+460 KMI
-465 LVAGVELFMALVKAV
+465 LNAGVELLWGLIEAIPQMLDALAVALPDIISSIVTFLLDPENMLKIVEAGVAIFMGLVMAV
-480 PQILGALFNAFGNL
+480 PKILTSLLSAFAELFRTL
-494 FGKLWDRLKTL
+494 WTKLTTM
-505 FTEFAGKFGNAIG
+505 FSEFAGNFGAKIGGVFKNAI
-518 SVFKGAINGVL
+518 NHVL

>member
-1 MAIAGQIE
+1 
-9 YKVTVDT
+9 
-16 SGLKSGLDDAKKEAK
+16 
-31 SFSSTLADVGK
+31 
-42 AGAKALG
+42 
-49 TALKAGAIASTG
+49 
-61 AIVGLVKTATQGYAE
+61 
-76 FEQLYGGVETLFGAK
+76 
-91 GAQNVEEYAQMTGKS
+91 MTGKS

-121 NLVIS
+121 NLVIA

-136 LSMNEYLEQATSFSA
+136 LSMNEYLSQATSFSA
-151 KLIRDTG
+151 SLLQSLNGDT
-158 GDSVKT
+158 VAT
-164 AKLVDMAITDMADN
+164 AKVTDMAIIDMADN
-178 ANKMGTD
+178 ANKMGTS
-185 IGLIQNAYEGLSK
+185 IESIQNAYQGFAK
-198 GNATMLD
+198 QNYTMLD
-205 NLKVGYGG
+205 NLKLGYGG
-213 TQTEMLKLAKDMGVI
+213 TKTEMERLLTDATKISGVKYDI
-228 DQNVKSFNDV
+228 SNLNDV
-238 SFEDAILAIHKVQ
+238 FEAIHVIQ
-251 DKLGI
+251 GELGI

-274 TKSAWSNLVSG
+274 MKSAWSNLVSG

-299 FIDSVATLGKNLLP
+299 FIDSVGTLGKNLLP

-342 ELFPAVVE
+342 ELLPAVIE
-350 ATTGLFNAIVENLPS
+350 ATTGLISALVQNFPAML
-365 IIQVLLDALPVLID
+365 QVLVDSLPMFIDAVMQIVD
-379 GLLQI
+379 GI
-384 AQGILQALPQLLVFL
+384 VAYLPQLIVVLS
-399 YQLTLGIAQA
+399 QLIVGIVNA
-409 LIQPQNLQLIL
+409 LIQPTNLQLIL

-425 LLLELVKAIPQ
+425 LLIELVKAIPQ
-436 IIEMIY
+436 IIQNFAQAIP
-442 TALPQLIDSII
+442 TLIDSIV
-453 EFLTDPT
+453 EFLTSPES
-460 TIKMI
+460 IKMVI
-465 LVAGVELFMALVKAV
+465 VAGIELFMALVKAV
-480 PQILGALFNAFGNL
+480 PQILGALFKAFGDL

>member
-31 SFSSTLADVGK
+31 TFSSTLADVGK
-42 AGAKALG
+42 TGAKALG

-113 FNRLMDAQ
+113 FNKLMDAQ
-121 NLVIS
+121 NLVIE
-126 NADQAYKTAG
+126 NADKAYKTAG
-136 LSMNEYLEQATSFSA
+136 LSMNEYLSQATSFSA
-151 KLIRDTG
+151 SLLQSLNGDT
-158 GDSVKT
+158 VKT
-164 AKLVDMAITDMADN
+164 AKVTDMAIIDMADN
-178 ANKMGTD
+178 ANKMGTS
-185 IGLIQNAYEGLSK
+185 IESIQNAYQGFAK
-198 GNATMLD
+198 QNYTMLD
-205 NLKVGYGG
+205 NLKLGYGG
-213 TQTEMLKLAKDMGVI
+213 TKTEMERLLTDATKISGIKYDINNL
-228 DQNVKSFNDV
+228 NDV
-238 SFEDAILAIHKVQ
+238 FEAIHVIQ
-251 DKLGI
+251 GELGI

-274 TKSAWSNLVSG
+274 MKSAWSNLVSG
-285 LGDTSADFDSLLKN
+285 LGDTSADFDSLLEN
-299 FIDSVATLGKNLLP
+299 FIDSVATLGKNILP
-313 VVKTALKGVVRLIK
+313 VVKIALKGVVRLIK
-327 ELAPQIIAMLPPLFA
+327 ELTPQIIAMLPPLFA
-342 ELFPAVVE
+342 ELLPAVIE
-350 ATTGLFNAIVENLPS
+350 ATTGLISALVQNFPAML
-365 IIQVLLDALPVLID
+365 QVLVDSLPMFIDAVM
-379 GLLQI
+379 QI
-384 AQGILQALPQLLVFL
+384 VNGIVAYLPQLIVVLS
-399 YQLTLGIAQA
+399 QLIVGIVNA
-409 LIQPQNLQLIL
+409 LIQPTNLQLIL

-425 LLLELVKAIPQ
+425 LLIELVKAIPQ
-436 IIEMIY
+436 IIQNFAQAIP
-442 TALPQLIDSII
+442 TLIDSIV
-453 EFLTDPT
+453 EFLTSPES
-460 TIKMI
+460 IKMVI
-465 LVAGVELFMALVKAV
+465 TAGIELFMALVKAV
-480 PQILGALFNAFGNL
+480 PQILGALFKAFGDL